1 MKLMSFEELMQNMSY
16 EEACNVAIPSG
27 KFKGKTMLEMYNLDS
42 KKVGFYI
49 KNTVSDYLKAAA
61 MIVSEGLNK

>member
-1 MKLMSFEELMQNMSY
+1 MQNMSY

-42 KKVGFYI
+42 KK
-49 KNTVSDYLKAAA
+49 SDFISRTL
-61 MIVSEGLNK
+61 